1 MAQIEFIYN
10 GITTIILCQY
20 KEKFEDILQKLSLK
34 IKIDLDSVYFLYSG
48 KVINNRTLTIEKIIN
63 SLDKLSN
70 RMNIQIVDNEN
81 KEENDIITKSTYV
94 ICPECKERAK
104 IRIKNYRI
112 RIYDCINKHDKN
124 ISLEEY
130 EKTQKINLSQIIC
143 NECKLK
149 NKGNSYKQIF
159 YRCNTCKKNI
169 CPICKEKHQ
178 ENHNIINF
186 DEKNYICEKHN
197 YPFALYCKT
206 CKINSVR
213 VYKFLLI
220 HYKFIRINNYLTLLE
235 FLYLFEVNDICILCE
250 NEHDNHE
257 TISFGKIIP
266 NKEKIKNNMKEFKN
280 KIDLFNKNIKEIIN
294 KLNKIII
301 NIEILYKIY
310 EDILKNN
317 NFKNYENLHNLNNIK
332 EEIYIKDLNEI
343 IEDNNMNNK
352 FKNLM
357 NIHDKIMNIEPIEI
371 NNNLNINGDFMEN
384 LSLNNNNLNDN
395 NMNMNNANNM
405 NMNFNN
411 NMNMNN
417 VNNMNMNFDNNMN
430 MNNFNNMNMN
440 FGNNMNMNFDNNMN
454 KNNINNKNMYNF
466 NKIGVCSNFPN
477 MNINN
482 FNNMKNNT
490 CINNNFNFPFM
501 NENNN
506 SDRENNQE
514 KEELIFVT
522 FTFKKNKKQIYIDV
536 DKNETFRGALII
548 LEDKYD
554 WLKTI
559 PNIRYTFKNKIIR
572 ASDYGKKLCQLGI
585 DEYSDIFM
593 LTD

>member
-206 CKINSVR
+206 CKIN
-213 VYKFLLI
+213 
-220 HYKFIRINNYLTLLE
+220 
-235 FLYLFEVNDICILCE
+235 ICILCE

-352 FKNLM
+352 FKNMM
-357 NIHDKIMNIEPIEI
+357 NIHDKIMNIKPIEI

-384 LSLNNNNLNDN
+384 LSLNNNNLNDNNMNMNNANNMNMNFNN

-501 NENNN
+501 NDNNN

-559 PNIRYTFKNKIIR
+559 PNIRYTFNNKIIR
-572 ASDYGKKLCQLGI
+572 TSDYGKKLCHLGI
-585 DEYSDIFM
+585 DDNSDIFM

>member
-10 GITTIILCQY
+10 GMTTIILCRY
-20 KEKFEDILQKLSLK
+20 IEKFEDILQKLSSK

-48 KVINNRTLTIEKIIN
+48 KVINNKTLTIGKIIN

-70 RMNIQIVDNEN
+70 RMSIQIVDIEN
-81 KEENDIITKSTYV
+81 KEENNIIVKSTYV
-94 ICPECKERAK
+94 ICPECKESAK
-104 IRIKNYRI
+104 IRIKDYRI
-112 RIYDCINKHDKN
+112 RIYDCINRHDKN

-149 NKGNSYKQIF
+149 NKGNTYKQIF
-159 YRCNTCKKNI
+159 YRCNTCKKNL

-178 ENHNIINF
+178 ENHNIINY

-206 CKINSVR
+206 CKIN
-213 VYKFLLI
+213 
-220 HYKFIRINNYLTLLE
+220 
-235 FLYLFEVNDICILCE
+235 ICILCE

-280 KIDLFNKNIKEIIN
+280 KIDSFNKNIKEIIDE
-294 KLNKIII
+294 LNKIII
-301 NIEILYKIY
+301 NIEILYKIC

-332 EEIYIKDLNEI
+332 EEIFIKDLNEI

-352 FKNLM
+352 FKNIM
-357 NIHDKIMNIEPIEI
+357 NIHDKIMNKAPIET
-371 NNNLNINGDFMEN
+371 NNNIINGKFMEN
-384 LSLNNNNLNDN
+384 LSLNNNNLN
-395 NMNMNNANNM
+395 
-405 NMNFNN
+405 NN

-417 VNNMNMNFDNNMN
+417 VNNMKMNFANNMNINNVNNMN
-430 MNNFNNMNMN
+430 MNNFNKIGICN
-440 FGNNMNMNFDNNMN
+440 NFD
-454 KNNINNKNMYNF
+454 
-466 NKIGVCSNFPN
+466 N

-482 FNNMKNNT
+482 FNNMKNNAY
-490 CINNNFNFPFM
+490 INNNFNIPFM
-501 NENNN
+501 NANNN
-506 SDRENNQE
+506 SDKKNNQE

-536 DKNETFRGALII
+536 DKNETFRSALII

-554 WLKTI
+554 WLKSI
-559 PNIRYTFKNKIIR
+559 PNKRYTFNNKIIR
-572 ASDYGKKLCQLGI
+572 TSDYGKKLCQLGI